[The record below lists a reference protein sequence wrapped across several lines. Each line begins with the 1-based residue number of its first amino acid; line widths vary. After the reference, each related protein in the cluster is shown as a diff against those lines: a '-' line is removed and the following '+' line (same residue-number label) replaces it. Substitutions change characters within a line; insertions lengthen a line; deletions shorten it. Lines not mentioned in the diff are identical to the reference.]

1 VFSVKPGTFEF
12 VIPISINF
20 RCLNQNKEIRM
31 KRSLTIGIILVMIQM
46 SIQES
51 IPFIDALY

>member
-1 VFSVKPGTFEF
+1 
-12 VIPISINF
+12 
-20 RCLNQNKEIRM
+20 M